1 MPHPGICS
9 PRGTSQPPGNL
20 KITFLHLHGWH
31 PSRHSRFSR
40 PGLSSRGATTESVP
54 GASPEA
60 DTTPVL
66 PTGLE
71 HVGEGSRALGCC
83 VLRVALALQGERGTA
98 QAQQPRLVRADGNAK
113 AQRGQS
119 WGVQQPQDPQVRVTP
134 CKGGTAQT
142 RPHCCLRDAGNT
154 SDQGETIRAAGNSS
168 PRAHTLPCLTP
179 EPRSL
184 GLQSPGILWA
194 QSPWDQPRSCLQCQH
209 GHPTAN
215 LPKPTSTGAVPA
227 LGQGPKHRHH
237 CQHTPRGWDCAGHP
251 VGAVTSQPRSCTET
265 RHNQH
270 PWPEISEKAPQ
281 LMIMAEPFQGVEIN
295 STLHRSCAG
304 RGGEHRA
311 SSSRV
316 T

>member
-1 MPHPGICS
+1 MLGKAAEPWGGVYSGWLS
-9 PRGTSQPPGNL
+9 PYKGSGEL
-20 KITFLHLHGWH
+20 L
-31 PSRHSRFSR
+31 RHSSHTRSELMATR
-40 PGLSSRGATTESVP
+40 RHRGDRAGGSNSLGIPRSESHP
-54 GASPEA
+54 A
-60 DTTPVL
+60 
-66 PTGLE
+66 
-71 HVGEGSRALGCC
+71 RM
-83 VLRVALALQGERGTA
+83 A
-98 QAQQPRLVRADGNAK
+98 QHK
-113 AQRGQS
+113 
-119 WGVQQPQDPQVRVTP
+119 
-134 CKGGTAQT
+134 

-154 SDQGETIRAAGNSS
+154 SDQGETIRAAGNPS

-179 EPRSL
+179 EPGSL
-184 GLQSPGILWA
+184 GLQSPESLWA
-194 QSPWDQPRSCLQCQH
+194 QSPWDQSRSCLQCQH

-227 LGQGPKHRHH
+227 LGQGPKHRHR
-237 CQHTPRGWDCAGHP
+237 CRHTPRGWDCAGHP

>member
-1 MPHPGICS
+1 MCTQGGSRPTRGVGNCSGTAATLGQSRWQREGTEGTELGGPTASGSPGQS
-9 PRGTSQPPGNL
+9 HTLQ
-20 KITFLHLHGWH
+20 GWH
-31 PSRHSRFSR
+31 STNTAPLLPQGCRQHLRSGGNHQ
-40 PGLSSRGATTESVP
+40 SSRKSKPPCPHAT
-54 GASPEA
+54 
-60 DTTPVL
+60 
-66 PTGLE
+66 
-71 HVGEGSRALGCC
+71 
-83 VLRVALALQGERGTA
+83 
-98 QAQQPRLVRADGNAK
+98 
-113 AQRGQS
+113 
-119 WGVQQPQDPQVRVTP
+119 
-134 CKGGTAQT
+134 
-142 RPHCCLRDAGNT
+142 
-154 SDQGETIRAAGNSS
+154 
-168 PRAHTLPCLTP
+168 CLTP
-179 EPRSL
+179 EPGSL

-194 QSPWDQPRSCLQCQH
+194 QSPWDQPRSCLLCQH
-209 GHPTAN
+209 GHPSAN

-227 LGQGPKHRHH
+227 LGQGPKHRHR
-237 CQHTPRGWDCAGHP
+237 CRHTPRGWDCAGHP